1 MQKQKTYWTRNFIL
15 ILLGNALLFMVYN
28 MQVPVLPLYGKHLG
42 LSPAQIGIFVGAI
55 MFASLVTRLFI
66 PWFSAKFSKRG
77 LLIGGILLYL
87 VASVGY
93 PLLSGFGLLVLLR
106 LFNGLGH
113 GLTTTYFATSA
124 AAELPMG
131 KIGEGMG
138 YFGIGTMVTA
148 SLAPLLALGVVH
160 RYGFTAFFLT
170 CVLTLFAAMLTI
182 VGTRRVTAPTP
193 KSPTSAPV
201 FDAQFLPQCGLVFV
215 LGILM
220 SGVMTFTPIYAQLR
234 HLTGISGCFFV
245 AAIAGVVIRPIVGR
259 TFDRRGP
266 RLLLLVSTVLLT
278 IGMVLIALVD
288 RNWILLT
295 AGVFYGVA
303 DGAIYPTL
311 EAWIFKVTTLA
322 NRDTATGMF
331 LNAYDLG
338 MGLGAV
344 ILGWVVEA
352 VAYQGM
358 FWVLTAVS
366 IVYIGVA
373 LALSRGT
380 RSLGVD

>member
-1 MQKQKTYWTRNFIL
+1 MQETYWTRNFIL
-15 ILLGNALLFMVYN
+15 ILIGNALLFMVYN

-42 LSPAQIGIFVGAI
+42 LNPGQIGIFVGAI
-55 MFASLVTRLFI
+55 MFASLLTRLFV
-66 PWFSAKFSKRG
+66 PWFSEKFSKRA
-77 LLIGGILLYL
+77 LLLGGIFLYL
-87 VASVGY
+87 VAAIGY
-93 PLLSGFGLLVLLR
+93 PLLSTFGLLVFLR

-113 GLTTTYFATSA
+113 GITTTYFATSA
-124 AAELPMG
+124 AAELPPH

-148 SLAPLLALGVVH
+148 SLAPLLALAVVQ
-160 RYGFTAFFLT
+160 RAGFTAFFLT
-170 CVLTLFAAMLTI
+170 CIGVLAAALLAI
-182 VGTRRVTAPTP
+182 LGTSTPASAVAPTQG
-193 KSPTSAPV
+193 KAPIL
-201 FDAQFLPQCGLVFV
+201 DRQFLPQCSLVFI
-215 LGILM
+215 LGVLM

-234 HLTGISGCFFV
+234 HLTAISGFFFI
-245 AAIAGVVIRPIVGR
+245 AAVAGVVIRPIVGH

-266 RLLLLVSTVLLT
+266 RLILLISTLFLTVGMILLALIDHNWLLLV
-278 IGMVLIALVD
+278 
-288 RNWILLT
+288 
-295 AGVFYGVA
+295 AGIFYGVA

-311 EAWIFKVTTLA
+311 QSWVFKITTLE

-344 ILGWVVEA
+344 ILGWVVEV

-366 IVYIGVA
+366 LVYIG
-373 LALSRGT
+373 LAMRLSRGT
-380 RSLGVD
+380 QQR